1 MARKILFVFYLL
13 MILLGVCGLVYNI
26 FFFQGEEPLFQ
37 NRSLITVIIAFFYGI
52 IRMKNPSS
60 PKKSLSYYEK
70 FYENEIKN
78 AFCDDKKNRK
88 KLLKALQNY
97 NVDKYEKSIQ
107 QLNELVPLCKN
118 SQERYAVNFF
128 LAKNYTDLEDSVNA
142 ISIYESMIQ
151 TGIADSTVFSN
162 LSLFYIELGDLEKAQ
177 KVCKMAIQFDSKN
190 EYAYHNL
197 ASVYFR
203 LGEYENGI
211 TYSQEA
217 LKINNKFAHSLKLL
231 AIIYYIL
238 GDTEQGENYKKRA
251 IACGI
256 QKKDIENS
264 INYFLG

>member
-13 MILLGVCGLVYNI
+13 MILLGIGGLVYNI

-52 IRMKNPSS
+52 VRMKNPSA
-60 PKKSLSYYEK
+60 KGSLKYYEK
-70 FYENEIKN
+70 FYTNEIKN
-78 AFCDDKKNRK
+78 AFYDDKKNRK
-88 KLLKALQNY
+88 QLLKALQNY
-97 NVDKYEKSIQ
+97 NANKYEKSIKL
-107 QLNELVPLCKN
+107 LNELNPLCKN
-118 SQERYAVNFF
+118 SEEKYAVHFF
-128 LAKNYTDLEDSVNA
+128 LALNHSELEDYAKS

-151 TGIADSTVFSN
+151 IGIADSTIFSN
-162 LSLFYIELGDLEKAQ
+162 LSILYTKIGDLDKSL
-177 KVCKMAIQFDSKN
+177 KVCKMAIQCDSKN

-203 LGEYENGI
+203 LGDYENAI
-211 TYSQEA
+211 KYSKEA

-231 AIIYYIL
+231 AIIYYIM
-238 GDTEQGENYKKRA
+238 GDTEQGESFKKRA

-256 QKKDIENS
+256 QKKDLENS